1 MVMQELYRLDKVAYI
16 RFASVY
22 RSFQDADDFRDAI
35 KEVQKVQKVSKIAR
49 PRREAVEKKP

>member
-35 KEVQKVQKVSKIAR
+35 KEVQKVQKVEKIPK
-49 PRREAVEKKP
+49 PRREPVEKKS